1 MTKKKLYLRDDD
13 SALDAQGMAVSERPP
28 NSIFHR
34 SGDSAAARG
43 YLAILQ
49 EVGRNGGFEPRSPGV
64 LKCHARPLK
73 GSGNFEL
80 LSRGMTLWV
89 DDSKPD
95 AVVTYLYNAAASELT
110 IECNDSFAIVANFKS
125 GDLGIH
131 VPPQPHRPR
140 RPSLISRREAKET
153 FGSLRRKG
161 HVRNRGE

>member
-1 MTKKKLYLRDDD
+1 MIKKKLYLLDDD
-13 SALDAQGMAVSERPP
+13 SALDAQGLAVSERPP
-28 NSIFHR
+28 NSLFPG

-43 YLAILQ
+43 SFAIL
-49 EVGRNGGFEPRSPGV
+49 EEGDGNCGFELCSPGI

-73 GSGNFEL
+73 GSGNFKL
-80 LSRGMTLWV
+80 LARGMTLWV

-131 VPPQPHRPR
+131 VPRQPRVRP
-140 RPSLISRREAKET
+140 LISRSEAKET

-161 HVRNRGE
+161 RVRNRGE